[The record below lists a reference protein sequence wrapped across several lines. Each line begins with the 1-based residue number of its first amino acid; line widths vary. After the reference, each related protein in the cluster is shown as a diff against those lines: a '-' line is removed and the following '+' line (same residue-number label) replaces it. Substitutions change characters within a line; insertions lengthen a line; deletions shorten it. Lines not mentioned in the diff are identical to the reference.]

1 MAKKQV
7 VVAKFRFSFGFL
19 KQLAED
25 TLSSID
31 RDIAEF
37 TDRGFT
43 PAKRTAY
50 VNAISALDNYPT
62 DNQLLGVKVT
72 TTETKDEARDSLETQ
87 MRTMFLAAKNTFGEN
102 TGKFREF
109 GDVQL
114 SQQTDSDLARSA
126 KAMISTATKYVTE
139 LAGEGIT
146 TAKIALMTTTRATLD
161 TAIDD
166 QRKAIKNRDN
176 GTEAR
181 IIIANAL
188 YDLVVKYADDG
199 KDIWVTKSESK
210 FNDYVIYNTPSGTD
224 EPPQDPP
231 IKL

>member
-19 KQLAED
+19 KQLAVD

-114 SQQTDSDLARSA
+114 SQQTDSDLVRNA
-126 KAMISTATKYVTE
+126 KAMISTATKYLTD

-146 TAKIALMTTTRATLD
+146 TAKITLMTNTRATLD
-161 TAIDD
+161 TAIDE
-166 QRKAIKNRDN
+166 QKKAIKNRDN
-176 GTEAR
+176 STETR
-181 IIIANAL
+181 ITLANDL
-188 YDLVVKYADDG
+188 YDLVVKYADTG
-199 KDIWVTKSESK
+199 KDIWVTKSEAK
-210 FNDYVIYNTPSGTD
+210 YNDYVIYNTPSGKD
-224 EPPQDPP
+224 ETGTPPVTS
-231 IKL
+231 

>member
-1 MAKKQV
+1 MI
-7 VVAKFRFSFGFL
+7 VAKFNFTFGYL
-19 KQLAED
+19 KQLAEEM
-25 TLSSID
+25 LLNIE
-31 RDIAEF
+31 RDLAEF
-37 TDRGFT
+37 TDRGFNA
-43 PAKRTAY
+43 AKKTGLL
-50 VNAISALDNYPT
+50 NAISALDNFPT
-62 DNQLLGVKVT
+62 DDQLVGIKVT
-72 TTETKDEARDSLETQ
+72 TTETKDAARDSLETQ
-87 MRTMFLAAKNTFGEN
+87 MRTLFLAAKNTFGEN

-114 SQQTDSDLARSA
+114 SQQTDSDLVRSA